1 MGLPSVAQFEKIYP
15 GLQNCEI
22 QPLKTYILRIR
33 VHSDQPMQRF
43 TSITLL
49 RALACAV
56 LLAPAG
62 PAVHAAELGDV
73 AVRSFIGQPLAADI
87 ELVALAPDELNALQ
101 VKLAQA
107 DVFRGA
113 NITMNPALSSVRM
126 AVVKRDQ
133 KQFLHVTTT
142 RPITAEYVHLY
153 LELSAAG
160 RHDVRLATV
169 WLQVDPN
176 PPAPPAPLAAAA
188 GGANAANA
196 AGGANVAN
204 AASAASAASA
214 SVAGSAGAAG
224 AADAAQLAAQAR
236 AERASSVAVAAAAA
250 RDRSRP
256 APLPSVHESEFGV
269 PGAIRAA
276 AAAKPSTAT
285 VAVPASA
292 RPGAPVAVRE
302 LPSRIADAMGTP
314 RITRAPASAADV
326 PEAKSDAN
334 PEAKLEAKPA
344 SKSEAKLDAKSDPK
358 LEARPAKVSP
368 PTVAAASSALPA
380 KPATKREPAAA
391 DGDVPVPVSQALLKL
406 PALPLPAGVKRPA
419 APAACAPSGMSAKE
433 CKALDTQSI
442 ALSSKLAELEAKM
455 KALQGAIN
463 GSAPAAQKTGQAA
476 RAVAAG
482 TAALAAAG
490 SSVAAAVASP
500 AMAATNSAHDA
511 HDAQKQNTPKHDAPK
526 PASVASAAPGPASG
540 PALASA
546 KASAKAVA
554 PKSDDGHGV
563 ANGDQA
569 HAAAKDAPSASST
582 ASAALASASASAGEQ
597 GTSATASASAA
608 AAPAKP
614 LKRVLPKL
622 KYKKEK
628 PVDQPTNYVAWGA
641 GALGVLL
648 AAGAGLIYWRRKK
661 SGAAPLKIW
670 QGFRQKKP
678 AAPVAT
684 APEAPPQHEVKPESI
699 TQ

>member
-1 MGLPSVAQFEKIYP
+1 
-15 GLQNCEI
+15 
-22 QPLKTYILRIR
+22 
-33 VHSDQPMQRF
+33 MQHF
-43 TSITLL
+43 TSTSLL

-56 LLAPAG
+56 LLAPAVS
-62 PAVHAAELGDV
+62 AVHAAELGDV

-133 KQFLHVTTT
+133 KHFLHVTTT

-160 RHDVRLATV
+160 RNDVRLATV
-169 WLQVDPN
+169 WLQADPN
-176 PPAPPAPLAAAA
+176 PAPPPAAPLASAAGSV
-188 GGANAANA
+188 GGANAAGIVNA
-196 AGGANVAN
+196 AGIANTAGIVNAAGNANTAGAGNANTGGNAN
-204 AASAASAASA
+204 AA
-214 SVAGSAGAAG
+214 GIAGAAG
-224 AADAAQLAAQAR
+224 RAAADAAQLAAQAR
-236 AERASSVAVAAAAA
+236 AERVAAGAGGVTPLSST
-250 RDRSRP
+250 RDRSQP

-269 PGAIRAA
+269 PGAIGAAPAVRA
-276 AAAKPSTAT
+276 PSTA
-285 VAVPASA
+285 AGAAPASA
-292 RPGAPVAVRE
+292 RPGAPVAARE

-314 RITRAPASAADV
+314 RITRTSALVAAIAPDTKA
-326 PEAKSDAN
+326 
-334 PEAKLEAKPA
+334 
-344 SKSEAKLDAKSDPK
+344 EAKLDAKAEAKPESK
-358 LEARPAKVSP
+358 LEAKPDGKLPKVS
-368 PTVAAASSALPA
+368 TLAAASSAAPATMPA
-380 KPATKREPAAA
+380 KTASTREPAAA
-391 DGDVPVPVSQALLKL
+391 EGEVPGPVSPALLKL

-419 APAACAPSGMSAKE
+419 APAACAPTGMSAKE

-442 ALSSKLAELEAKM
+442 ALSSKLVELEAKM

-463 GSAPAAQKTGQAA
+463 GSAPVAQKTGQAA
-476 RAVAAG
+476 SAVAAG
-482 TAALAAAG
+482 TAVLAAAG

-500 AMAATNSAHDA
+500 AMAATKSAPDA
-511 HDAQKQNTPKHDAPK
+511 HDAPKQGAPKHDAPTS
-526 PASVASAAPGPASG
+526 ASVASAAPGSG
-540 PALASA
+540 TNPALASA
-546 KASAKAVA
+546 KAAA
-554 PKSDDGHGV
+554 PKAATSDDAHGT
-563 ANGDQA
+563 ADAGKA
-569 HAAAKDAPSASST
+569 HAAAKDASSATASAT
-582 ASAALASASASAGEQ
+582 ASAALASASASASEQ
-597 GTSATASASAA
+597 GASATASASGA

-641 GALGVLL
+641 GALAVLV

-670 QGFRQKKP
+670 QGFRKKKP
-678 AAPVAT
+678 VEPVAS
-684 APEAPPQHEVKPESI
+684 APEAPPVHEEKPESI